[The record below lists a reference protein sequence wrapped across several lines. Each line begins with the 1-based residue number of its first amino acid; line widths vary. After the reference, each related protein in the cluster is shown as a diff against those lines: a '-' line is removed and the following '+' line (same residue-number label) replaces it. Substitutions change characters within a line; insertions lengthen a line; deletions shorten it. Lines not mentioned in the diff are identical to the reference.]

1 MPDTAAT
8 PGTRTDL
15 ALLEDLVDEV
25 EDVFHGKREVVRL
38 ALAGPLF
45 GASHAGGPGKGDGRC
60 LEGSEFDV
68 AKKPLEMKKT
78 KKSD

>member
-38 ALAGPLF
+38 ALAGPTSEINL
-45 GASHAGGPGKGDGRC
+45 
-60 LEGSEFDV
+60 GS
-68 AKKPLEMKKT
+68 APH
-78 KKSD
+78 